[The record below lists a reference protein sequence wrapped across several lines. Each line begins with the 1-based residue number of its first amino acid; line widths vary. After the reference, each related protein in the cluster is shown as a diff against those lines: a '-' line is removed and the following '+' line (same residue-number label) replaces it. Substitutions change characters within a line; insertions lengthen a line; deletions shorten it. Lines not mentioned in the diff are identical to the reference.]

1 VAVPLTRQDLLQAA
15 DVTEAEFWTA
25 VGRVEHEQLDFK
37 VRVPKGIS
45 DILAAMA
52 MTSGGLIVVGVD
64 DARNIV
70 GASLSQEIY
79 DGLMTAAHDVEVS
92 LATHEVRVGG
102 VPVVLVEVPAVT
114 GRLVT
119 TPSGRVLRR
128 VGSSNHPLRGDALAR
143 FVRAVTLHPREDDP
157 VPGVTAADID
167 LEALNQLL
175 SAQKRPRATRR
186 QALKSLAELGL
197 AVEQRGEL
205 ILTVAGLVLVGSSP
219 DAHIKGARVQ
229 FVDRQ
234 GAASSRTGASRS
246 RSALSGPLSQLVEEL
261 VTLIEGSGQRQEAV
275 VGLRRE
281 VVPVFPREVLR
292 EALLNALAHRDYQ
305 LSGATVDVTLFA
317 DRLEVRSPGGLAGH
331 VTLDNLRDEHFSRN
345 SRLMGALKSLNLVD
359 EFGEGV
365 DRMYEGMAGR
375 LLPDPTWTASDAS
388 VTVVLRSESPV
399 SLDDQVWLSML
410 SATQMTPDERRVLV
424 QARHDGRVTRRSV
437 RALLGPD
444 VDVPALLRAM
454 FFKSL
459 LVQVGERGGTYYELS
474 REIVARVGSYGI
486 AAQAR
491 RREQLLELVN
501 ARGRLAVAEAADEL
515 DVSRD
520 IARGLLVD
528 LTSKGLVEAVGNT
541 RARVYVPAGAVDPR
555 GGSDG

>member
-1 VAVPLTRQDLLQAA
+1 MTSQDLLSRAE
-15 DVTEAEFWTA
+15 VTAREFWDA
-25 VGRVEHEQLDFK
+25 VGRVEHERLDFK
-37 VRVPKGIS
+37 ARLPKGLA
-45 DILAAMA
+45 DTLAAMA
-52 MTSGGLIVVGVD
+52 MTSGGLVVVGVD
-64 DARNIV
+64 DDRNIV
-70 GASLSQEIY
+70 GASLSQEVY
-79 DGLMTAAHDVEVS
+79 DGLMTAGHDVEVA
-92 LATHEVRVGG
+92 LAPHELLVGG
-102 VPVVLVEVPAVT
+102 VAIVLVEVPSVT
-114 GRLVT
+114 GRLIT

-157 VPGVTAADID
+157 VPGATAADVD

-175 SAQKRPRATRR
+175 AAQKRPRATRR
-186 QALKSLAELGL
+186 TALKGLADLGL
-197 AVEQRGEL
+197 ATEQKGEL
-205 ILTVAGLVLVGSSP
+205 VPTVAGLVLAGSSP

-234 GAASSRTGASRS
+234 GAPSRTGASRA
-246 RSALSGPLSQLVEEL
+246 RHTLSAPLARLVEEL
-261 VTLIEGSGQRQEAV
+261 VGLIEGSGQQQEAV

-331 VTLDNLRDEHFSRN
+331 VTLENIRDEHFSRN
-345 SRLMGALKSLNLVD
+345 SRLMGALKTLDLVD

-375 LLPDPTWTASDAS
+375 LLPDPTWAASDAS

-410 SATQMTPDERRVLV
+410 SATQMTADERRVLV

-486 AAQAR
+486 PAQAR
-491 RREQLLELVN
+491 RRDQLLHLVQS
-501 ARGRLAVAEAADEL
+501 RGRLSVAEAADEL
-515 DVSRD
+515 DVSRE
-520 IARGLLVD
+520 IARGLLLD
-528 LTSKGLVEAVGNT
+528 LTSEALIDAVGNT
-541 RARVYVPAGAVDPR
+541 RARVYVPSGSVDRESGQP
-555 GGSDG
+555 G

>member
-1 VAVPLTRQDLLQAA
+1 MALTPQDLFTS
-15 DVTEAEFWTA
+15 TEVSSVDFWDA
-25 VGRVEHEQLDFK
+25 VGKVEHERLDFK
-37 VRVPKGIS
+37 SRVPKGLS
-45 DILAAMA
+45 DTLAAMA
-52 MTSGGLIVVGVD
+52 MTTGGLVVIGVD
-64 DARNIV
+64 DDRNIP
-70 GASLSQEIY
+70 GARLEQAVY
-79 DGLMTAAHDVEVS
+79 DGVMTAGHDVEVS
-92 LATHEVRVGG
+92 LSTHELLVGG
-102 VPVVLVEVPAVT
+102 VPVVLIEVPAVS

-119 TPSGRVLRR
+119 TPNGRVLRR

-157 VPGVTAADID
+157 VPSAGASDID
-167 LEALNQLL
+167 LDALNQLL
-175 SAQKRPRATRR
+175 AAQKRPRATRR
-186 QALKSLAELGL
+186 TALKSMAELGL
-197 AVEQRGEL
+197 AVDRAGNWVP
-205 ILTVAGLVLVGSSP
+205 TVAGVVLVGATP

-234 GAASSRTGASRS
+234 GAASRTGASRS
-246 RSALSGPLSQLVEEL
+246 RHTLSAPLSRLVEDL
-261 VTLIEGSGQRQEAV
+261 VALIENSGERHEAV

-281 VVPVFPREVLR
+281 IIPVFPREVLR

-305 LSGATVDVTLFA
+305 LSGGTVDVTLFA

-331 VTLDNLRDEHFSRN
+331 VTLENLRDEHFSRN
-345 SRLMGALKSLNLVD
+345 SRLMGALKSLELVD

-375 LLPDPTWTASDAS
+375 LLPEPTWSATDAS

-410 SATQMTPDERRVLV
+410 SATQMTADERRVLV
-424 QARHDGRVTRRSV
+424 QARHEGRVTRRSV

-444 VDVPALLRAM
+444 VDVPALLRGM
-454 FFKSL
+454 FFKAL

-491 RREQLLELVN
+491 RREQLVQLVQT
-501 ARGRLAVAEAADEL
+501 RGRLSVAEAAEEL
-515 DVSRD
+515 DVPRE
-520 IARGLLVD
+520 IVKGLLVD
-528 LTSKGLVEAVGNT
+528 LTSEGLIRAVGKT
-541 RARVYVPAGAVDPR
+541 RARVYVPAIDPQ
-555 GGSDG
+555 SE

>member
-1 VAVPLTRQDLLQAA
+1 MLSPQDLFQLA
-15 DVTEAEFWTA
+15 DVSAVDFWDA
-25 VGRVEHEQLDFK
+25 LGKVEHERLDFK
-37 VRVPKGIS
+37 SRAPKGLS
-45 DILAAMA
+45 DTFAAMA
-52 MTSGGLIVVGVD
+52 MTTGGLVVIGID
-64 DARNIV
+64 DDRRLTGARLEQDV
-70 GASLSQEIY
+70 Y
-79 DGLMTAAHDVEVS
+79 DGVMTAGHDVEVS
-92 LATHEVRVGG
+92 LNTHELRVDG
-102 VPVVLVEVPAVT
+102 VPVVLIDVPAVT

-143 FVRAVTLHPREDDP
+143 FVRAVTLHPREDDA
-157 VPGVTAADID
+157 VPGAAAEVD
-167 LEALNQLL
+167 LDVLNQLL
-175 SAQKRPRATRR
+175 AAQKRRRATRR
-186 QALKSLAELGL
+186 TALKSMADLGL
-197 AVEQRGEL
+197 AVERAGVL
-205 ILTVAGLVLVGSSP
+205 VPTVAGVVLVGASP

-234 GAASSRTGASRS
+234 GASSRTGASRA
-246 RSALSGPLSQLVEEL
+246 RHTLSAPLPRLVEDL
-261 VTLIEGSGQRQEAV
+261 VALIENSGERHEAV

-281 VVPVFPREVLR
+281 VIPVFPREVLR

-305 LSGATVDVTLFA
+305 LSGGTVDVTLFG

-331 VTLDNLRDEHFSRN
+331 VTLENIRDEHFSRN
-345 SRLMGALKSLNLVD
+345 SRLMGALKSLELVD

-375 LLPDPTWTASDAS
+375 LLPDPTWSATDAS

-410 SATQMTPDERRVLV
+410 SATQMTADERRVLV
-424 QARHDGRVTRRSV
+424 QARHEGRVTRRSV

-444 VDVPALLRAM
+444 VDVPGLLRGM
-454 FFKSL
+454 FVKAL
-459 LVQVGERGGTYYELS
+459 LVQVGERGGSYYELS

-491 RREQLLELVN
+491 RREQLLELVHT
-501 ARGRLAVAEAADEL
+501 RGRLSVAEAAEEL
-515 DVSRD
+515 DVARE

-528 LTSKGLVEAVGNT
+528 LTSEGLVRAVGKT
-541 RARVYVPAGAVDPR
+541 RARVYVPAFDPHV
-555 GGSDG
+555 S